1 MKTFAI
7 IAVWTLVGMYAMEL
21 IAGYFT
27 IASDKVTGVLLNHW
41 MP

>member
-7 IAVWTLVGMYAMEL
+7 IAAWTLVGMYAMEL
-21 IAGYFT
+21 IVEYST
-27 IASDKVTGVLLNHW
+27 IASDKVMGVLLNHW